1 MKHGLAECRS
11 RNDSGIQD
19 SILRFRGHDA
29 VAVFFCRGTDG
40 KLPADG
46 IDENLNVIV
55 LSELTNTGCAEL
67 HELVVD
73 DGMGI
78 SRIVEELTS
87 GNLKATQVKI
97 TGLHFKANL
106 LLGVGF
112 FFGRGIHA
120 LGSLV
125 IIAFLETGPPWIDG
139 DEALQ
144 NTIFHHTD
152 LRQNGFV
159 SILGVIEHTL
169 DGNEIVPGHNTLV
182 MVAITALRTLTS
194 ILFGF
199 VIAIVWRKGLSGQH
213 IPAMAL
219 IAKDLHDSR
228 GSPVD
233 IPQIGL
239 AAQGVERIRNLLR
252 GVSIQIHKKCQFH
265 GWRLVGIWNKAAI
278 GIVSIAEQL
287 GSQRYTIVQPHP

>member
-1 MKHGLAECRS
+1 
-11 RNDSGIQD
+11 
-19 SILRFRGHDA
+19 
-29 VAVFFCRGTDG
+29 
-40 KLPADG
+40 
-46 IDENLNVIV
+46 
-55 LSELTNTGCAEL
+55 
-67 HELVVD
+67 
-73 DGMGI
+73 MGI
-78 SRIVEELTS
+78 ARIVKEFTS
-87 GNLKATQVKI
+87 GNLKAAQVKI
-97 TGLHFKANL
+97 TGLHFKADL

-112 FFGRGIHA
+112 FFGRGIYA
-120 LGSLV
+120 LGSLI
-125 IIAFLETGPPWIDG
+125 IIAFLETSPPWIDC
-139 DEALQ
+139 DEAFQ

-159 SILGVIEHTL
+159 SILCVIEHTL

-194 ILFGF
+194 ILLGF
-199 VIAIVWRKGLSGQH
+199 VIAIVWRKGLSGQY
-213 IPAMAL
+213 ISAMAL
-219 IAKDLHDSR
+219 VAKDLHDSR